1 MSNTPTPS
9 KTEQPGRPLMKF
21 DLERVEELASRG
33 LSLKQLAIALGVNL
47 KTIQK
52 HKKINQGLQS
62 AIDKGRVRGLADVS
76 NSLYESAMGGN
87 VTAQIFYLKN
97 RSPDDWRDRFENR
110 VDIKADVTALHLAAM
125 RNLVPIEGESEVI
138 NEKQ

>member
-52 HKKINQGLQS
+52 HKKINQELQA
-62 AIDKGRVRGLADVS
+62 AIDLGRAKGLAEVS
-76 NSLYESAMGGN
+76 NSLFESATGGN

-97 RSPDDWRDRFENR
+97 RSPDDWRDRFENK
-110 VDIKADVTALHLAAM
+110 VDIKADVTALHLDAM
-125 RNLVPIEGESEVI
+125 RQISDRVVESTSDE
-138 NEKQ
+138 

>member
-1 MSNTPTPS
+1 
-9 KTEQPGRPLMKF
+9 MKF

-47 KTIQK
+47 KTIQT
-52 HKKINQGLQS
+52 HKKINLGLQS

-97 RSPDDWRDRFENR
+97 RAPDDWRDRFENR